1 MKILA
6 IDDELSIR
14 RLIDRVF
21 RLTAEVV
28 LAGSGEVA
36 LSTLQKH
43 TDIDVILLDISLPE
57 LDGLTLISEIRE
69 LDAHRLTPIILVTG
83 DQRNSTQLKAFREGA
98 SDYISKPIDPE
109 LLKARVRV
117 HYQNVLLRKRLE
129 HEVAT
134 DTLTEVL
141 NRRGLD
147 LLVRRVFG
155 RCARMQLSMIVVM
168 LDIDYFKKFNDS
180 FGHAI
185 GDEVLRC
192 LARELAGHFS
202 RSTDIVGRMGGEEFL
217 LVVQDA
223 NYEEVQQ
230 RVKTFRAEVRK
241 LQLKD
246 LDGNALPAS
255 ITISVGGAE
264 LVPDGNSSF
273 DMASLIEPAD
283 RALYE
288 AKVTRDTACWAG
300 CGDDGAPIIERESQT
315 NP

>member
-141 NRRGLD
+141 
-147 LLVRRVFG
+147 
-155 RCARMQLSMIVVM
+155 
-168 LDIDYFKKFNDS
+168 
-180 FGHAI
+180 I
-185 GDEVLRC
+185 GGV
-192 LARELAGHFS
+192 
-202 RSTDIVGRMGGEEFL
+202 
-217 LVVQDA
+217 
-223 NYEEVQQ
+223 
-230 RVKTFRAEVRK
+230 
-241 LQLKD
+241 
-246 LDGNALPAS
+246 
-255 ITISVGGAE
+255 
-264 LVPDGNSSF
+264 
-273 DMASLIEPAD
+273 
-283 RALYE
+283 
-288 AKVTRDTACWAG
+288 
-300 CGDDGAPIIERESQT
+300 
-315 NP
+315 